1 MKIPNI
7 NSLNS
12 LSAKMHYNTRF
23 RVEKSLFSNCLFL
36 SWFIII
42 AQQFPKNAVLNTGDT
57 KEQNT
62 FMFDVVAD
70 KNLFCWFNLRFLNI
84 VPLEIFFQYSVK
96 KETILN
102 MPSSRLHSIHEFIQV
117 QRQFS
122 FPSAQFVFISF

>member
-42 AQQFPKNAVLNTGDT
+42 AQQFPKNDVLNTGDT

-70 KNLFCWFNLRFLNI
+70 
-84 VPLEIFFQYSVK
+84 
-96 KETILN
+96 
-102 MPSSRLHSIHEFIQV
+102 
-117 QRQFS
+117 
-122 FPSAQFVFISF
+122 